1 MSIKVLNPT
10 VTAGAGLT
18 RAPRLGDLKGKI
30 LGVLHNGRQG
40 NGVVFDEIV
49 RMLDSKYAFKDV
61 IRRTKPRAFNIAP
74 NDMLEELINS
84 CDVVIT
90 GVGD

>member
-10 VTAGAGLT
+10 VTAGAGVT
-18 RAPRLGDLKGKI
+18 RAPRLGDFTGKT
-30 LGVLHNGRQG
+30 LGVLHNGRLG
-40 NGVVFDEIV
+40 NAVVFEEIV
-49 RMLDSKYAFKDV
+49 RMLDSKYAFRDV

-74 NDMLEELINS
+74 DEMLDELVSS

-90 GVGD
+90 GLGD